1 VVPGSAAETAGLQ
14 AGDALV
20 MLNGQPM
27 PRFLPMWLRQH
38 EPGETVTLRVQRDN
52 QELDLKF
59 ELGSIDLNKFT
70 LLEMPDATEKQKRV
84 REGWLKGKTD

>member
-1 VVPGSAAETAGLQ
+1 
-14 AGDALV
+14 
-20 MLNGQPM
+20 
-27 PRFLPMWLRQH
+27 LPMWLRQH